1 MLKKSDSDDRQQAT
15 GNRQQFR
22 LSATAK
28 FSDSQGKNISIFR
41 HN

>member
-1 MLKKSDSDDRQQAT
+1 MDKGRQEGT

-28 FSDSQGKNISIFR
+28 FSESQGKILAF
-41 HN
+41 